1 MLKAMLKRFILWDY
15 PRASWQYD
23 VMVGIILAF
32 VFLTPRAWFH
42 DQPRIPNV
50 SSIALLP
57 SEKGNSVFF
66 VNSALLAGIP
76 EPGRA
81 AKLTEILQA
90 RTSNRRLV
98 VIRVEP
104 VLDSEGE
111 LEGFMAF
118 ARS

>member
-1 MLKAMLKRFILWDY
+1 MLKRFILWDY

-42 DQPRIPNV
+42 DWPRVPNA

-57 SEKGNSVFF
+57 ADKGDSVFF
-66 VNSALLAGIP
+66 VNAELLAGV
-76 EPGRA
+76 PGEERA
-81 AKLTEILQA
+81 AKLTGILQV
-90 RTSNRRLV
+90 RMSNRHLV

-111 LEGFMAF
+111 LQGYMAF

>member
-1 MLKAMLKRFILWDY
+1 VFKRFILWDF

-23 VMVGIILAF
+23 VMVGIILGF
-32 VFLTPRAWFH
+32 IFLTPRSWFH
-42 DQPRIPNV
+42 DWPRVPNA

-57 SEKGNSVFF
+57 TEKGDSVFF
-66 VNSALLAGIP
+66 VNSELLAGVSG
-76 EPGRA
+76 EQRA
-81 AKLTEILQA
+81 ARLTEILQV
-90 RTSNRRLV
+90 RMSNHHLV

-111 LEGFMAF
+111 LEGYMAF

>member
-1 MLKAMLKRFILWDY
+1 MLKRFILWDF

-32 VFLTPRAWFH
+32 VFLTPRSWFR
-42 DQPRIPNV
+42 DQPRIPTA
-50 SSIALLP
+50 SSIALIP
-57 SEKGNSVFF
+57 TEKGNSVFF
-66 VNSALLAGIP
+66 VNSALLAGVSDQ
-76 EPGRA
+76 GRA

-98 VIRVEP
+98 VVRVEP

-111 LEGFMAF
+111 LEGYMAF

>member
-1 MLKAMLKRFILWDY
+1 VFKRFILWDY

-32 VFLTPRAWFH
+32 IFFTPKAWFH
-42 DQPRIPNV
+42 DWPRVPNA

-57 SEKGNSVFF
+57 SEKGDSVFF
-66 VNSALLAGIP
+66 VNSELLAGVA
-76 EPGRA
+76 GDQRA
-81 AKLTEILQA
+81 AKLTEILQI
-90 RTSNRRLV
+90 RMSNRHLV
-98 VIRVEP
+98 VVRVEP

-111 LEGFMAF
+111 LEGYMAF

>member
-1 MLKAMLKRFILWDY
+1 VLKRFIFWDY

-32 VFLTPRAWFH
+32 IFLTPRAWFH
-42 DQPRIPNV
+42 DWPRA

-57 SEKGNSVFF
+57 TDKGDSVFF
-66 VNSALLAGIP
+66 VNAELLAGVSG
-76 EPGRA
+76 EERA
-81 AKLTEILQA
+81 TKLTGILQV
-90 RTSNRRLV
+90 RMNNYHLV

-111 LEGFMAF
+111 VQGYMAF

>member
-1 MLKAMLKRFILWDY
+1 MLKRFILWY
-15 PRASWQYD
+15 FPRASWQYD

-42 DQPRIPNV
+42 DQPRIPTV

-66 VNSALLAGIP
+66 VNSELLAGVSDQV
-76 EPGRA
+76 RA

-90 RTSNRRLV
+90 RTGNHRLV

-111 LEGFMAF
+111 LEGYMAF

>member
-1 MLKAMLKRFILWDY
+1 MFKRFILWDY

-42 DQPRIPNV
+42 DQARIPTIG
-50 SSIALLP
+50 SIALLP
-57 SEKGNSVFF
+57 PENGSSVYF
-66 VNSALLAGIP
+66 VSSAVLAGVSDQV
-76 EPGRA
+76 RA
-81 AKLTEILQA
+81 AKLTQILQA

-111 LEGFMAF
+111 LEGYMAF

>member
-1 MLKAMLKRFILWDY
+1 MWKRFILWDY

-32 VFLTPRAWFH
+32 VFLTPRVWFH
-42 DQPRIPNV
+42 DQPRIPTV

-57 SEKGNSVFF
+57 SEKGDSVFF
-66 VNSALLAGIP
+66 VNSTLLAGVS
-76 EPGRA
+76 EQLRA

-90 RTSNRRLV
+90 RTSNRSLV

-104 VLDSEGE
+104 VLDAEGE
-111 LEGFMAF
+111 LEGYMAF
-118 ARS
+118 TRS